1 MNSVIT
7 ARGIGKRYQLGEHL
21 RHNTL
26 RDAMRAAFHRPPSG
40 RAEDFWALKDVSFD
54 IQQGEVIGVIGRNGA
69 GKSTLLK
76 VLSQITEPTEGD
88 IRIRGRVAS
97 LLEVGTGFHPEL
109 SGRENVFLNG
119 AILGMTRREIK
130 ASFSAIA
137 EFAGVEKFLDTPV
150 KRYSS
155 GMYVRLAFAVA
166 AHLNPEILLVDEVL
180 AVGDASFQKKCLG
193 KMDDVARSGRTIL
206 FVSHN
211 MAAVESLCAKT
222 LLLERGRVA
231 AFGGTRDVIDQYLAG
246 GSVSAAETDL
256 RSHAGRPSGRDA
268 LMSSFRILDRD
279 GGLSPQTGLD
289 EDVVFEV
296 QGITQK
302 KILDAALNIQI
313 MKPGGQR
320 VATCYSRYQYPE
332 RIDLEG
338 SFSFACRM
346 SHCRL
351 MPGMYML
358 TLILNGPGGP
368 VDLIEGIPW
377 EVVSR
382 DIYGTGRVLPP
393 GTGFYLPE
401 VKWSAETYA

>member
-1 MNSVIT
+1 MNTVIT

-26 RDAMRAAFHRPPSG
+26 RDALRAAIHRPPPAGSG
-40 RAEDFWALKDVSFD
+40 DFWALKEVSFE
-54 IQQGEVIGVIGRNGA
+54 IQRGEVVGVIGRNGA

-76 VLSQITEPTEGD
+76 ILSQITDPTEGE

-109 SGRENVFLNG
+109 SGRENVYLNG
-119 AILGMTRREIK
+119 AILGMTRREIS
-130 ASFSAIA
+130 ASFSDIA
-137 EFAGVEKFLDTPV
+137 AFAGVEKFLDTPV

-180 AVGDASFQKKCLG
+180 AVGDASFQKKCIG

-222 LLLERGRVA
+222 LLLDRGRVV
-231 AFGGTRDVIDQYLAG
+231 AFGDTREVIDQYLSGA
-246 GSVSAAETDL
+246 SAAASETDL
-256 RSHAGRPSGRDA
+256 RNHPGRPAGKMP
-268 LMSSFRILDRD
+268 LMSAFRLLN
-279 GGLSPQTGLD
+279 GGGGPAPQTGLG
-289 EDVVFEV
+289 EDIVFEV
-296 QGITQK
+296 SGMTQETV
-302 KILDAALNIQI
+302 LDAALNIQI

-320 VATCYSRYQYPE
+320 VATCYSRYQYPA
-332 RIDLEG
+332 RIDLNG
-338 SFSFACRM
+338 KFVFSCRM
-346 SHCRL
+346 GNCRL

-368 VDLIEGIPW
+368 IDMIEGIPW

-382 DIYGTGRVLPP
+382 DIYGTGRVLPS

-401 VKWSAETYA
+401 VEWSAKSNA